1 MQNFKDAKL
10 SSKTILVTLLVMILT
25 FVMPTAAF
33 ASETSDNTNGNII
46 SHSET
51 WVTPYKHVE
60 VTVYD
65 LGDEFTSMETIT
77 TERNGSALLRSSSG
91 TLTQSSTVEIKNGSA
106 VAATI
111 TVKGSFSYNGS
122 KATVTSAS
130 HSRSVKSGYT
140 ETSWSTNKGGSSTLS
155 DAYVGASLTVKNN
168 SSGKSYSGSAKV
180 TCGKNG

>member
-1 MQNFKDAKL
+1 MQNFKDTRL
-10 SSKTILVTLLVMILT
+10 SSKAILATLLVMILT

-33 ASETSDNTNGNII
+33 ASETPDNTNGNII

-51 WVTPYKHVE
+51 WVTPYKHAE

-65 LGDEFTSMETIT
+65 LGDGFTSTETIT
-77 TERNGSALLRSSSG
+77 EEYESCLLRASG
-91 TLTQSSTVEIKNGSA
+91 TKTKSSTVEIKNGSA

-122 KATVTSAS
+122 NATVTSAS

-140 ETSWSTNKGGSSTLS
+140 EDSWSTNKRDSSTLYG
-155 DAYVGASLTVKNN
+155 DAMVSAMLTVKNN
-168 SSGKSYSGSAKV
+168 SSGKTYVGNAMV

>member
-1 MQNFKDAKL
+1 MQNFKDMKL
-10 SSKTILVTLLVMILT
+10 STKAVLAALLVMILT
-25 FVMPTAAF
+25 FVMPTMAF
-33 ASETSDNTNGNII
+33 ASETPDNTNGNII

-51 WVTPYKHVE
+51 WITPYKHVE

-65 LGDEFTSMETIT
+65 LGDEFTSTETIT
-77 TERNGSALLRSSSG
+77 TEHNGSGPLRSSG

-122 KATVTSAS
+122 QATVTSAN

-140 ETSWSTNKGGSSTLS
+140 ETSWSTNKGNSGILS

>member
-1 MQNFKDAKL
+1 
-10 SSKTILVTLLVMILT
+10 
-25 FVMPTAAF
+25 
-33 ASETSDNTNGNII
+33 
-46 SHSET
+46 
-51 WVTPYKHVE
+51 
-60 VTVYD
+60 
-65 LGDEFTSMETIT
+65 
-77 TERNGSALLRSSSG
+77 
-91 TLTQSSTVEIKNGSA
+91 
-106 VAATI
+106 AATI

-122 KATVTSAS
+122 NATVTSAS

>member
-1 MQNFKDAKL
+1 MQNFKDTKL
-10 SSKTILVTLLVMILT
+10 SSKAILATLLVMILT

-33 ASETSDNTNGNII
+33 ASETPDNSNGNII

-65 LGDEFTSMETIT
+65 LGDEFTSTETIT
-77 TERNGSALLRSSSG
+77 TERNGSGLLRSSG

-140 ETSWSTNKGGSSTLS
+140 EASWSTNKGDSSTLS